1 MSKPNQKTVLVTGAN
16 GYIGM
21 RLLRTLAENGHHVI
35 AVVRNKNRLRSA
47 LVHSLGDQLTI
58 IEADL
63 NHENLPKIEQQ
74 VDAAYY
80 LLHSMTSEGD
90 FMEQEA
96 QCAHHFVDWV
106 RDTGCGQIVY
116 LGALMPEDMEDEK
129 LSKHLKSREVVHDI
143 LAKSKIPLTTL
154 RASIIVGSGS
164 ASFEMIRDLVE
175 KLPVMITPKWVS
187 TKCQPIAIRN
197 MIHYLVEVI
206 QKEQC
211 LGQDY
216 DVGGPEQLSY
226 RQMLEQY
233 AKIRGLRRLILAV
246 PIFSPKLSSHW
257 LQLITATNFYLA
269 KNLVDS
275 LSMKTVCSSNE
286 ITKVIPQTLLTY
298 DEAIEKA
305 FSKIAQNLVP
315 STWYG
320 SLVSGSL
327 SHDQLLNVEVPRH
340 GVFVDER
347 IRELSVS
354 KEDCIDAIWSLGGKA
369 GWPSMHW
376 AWMIRGVIDKMLGGI
391 GMRRGRRHP
400 TELNNGDALDF
411 WRVIMAD
418 REQGRLI
425 LYAEMK
431 LPGEAWL
438 EYSIEGNELHQKAT
452 FRPTGVM
459 GRLYWISVY
468 PLHLIIFPQMNK
480 RLANGWKDR
489 KS

>member
-1 MSKPNQKTVLVTGAN
+1 MSVKNPKTVLVTGAN

-21 RLLRTLAENGHHVI
+21 RLLNTLAENGHHVI
-35 AVVRNKNRLRSA
+35 AVVRNKNRLRKS
-47 LVHSLGDQLTI
+47 LVQSLGDQLTI

-63 NHENLPKIEQQ
+63 NDGKLPKIKQQ

-80 LLHSMTSEGD
+80 LLHSMTSEGE
-90 FMEQEA
+90 FMEKEA
-96 QCAHHFVDWV
+96 QCAHHFVEWV
-106 RDTGCGQIVY
+106 RGIGCRQIVY
-116 LGALMPEDMEDEK
+116 LGALMPENTGDEK
-129 LSKHLKSREVVHDI
+129 LSKHLESREVVHEI
-143 LAKSKIPLTTL
+143 LEKSEIPLTTL

-175 KLPVMITPKWVS
+175 KLPVMITPKWVT

-206 QKEQC
+206 QNDQC
-211 LGQDY
+211 LSQDY

-226 RQMLEQY
+226 REMLHRY
-233 AKIRGLRRLILAV
+233 AKIRGLKRLIIPV
-246 PIFSPKLSSHW
+246 PFFSPKLSSHW

-275 LSMKTVCSSNE
+275 LSMKTVCASDG

-315 STWYG
+315 STWYD

-327 SHDQLLNVEVPRH
+327 SHDQLLNVEVPTH
-340 GVFVDER
+340 GVYVDKR
-347 IRELSVS
+347 IREISVCN
-354 KEDCIDAIWSLGGKA
+354 EECINAIWSLGGKS

-376 AWMIRGVIDKMLGGI
+376 AWTIRGIVDKMIGGI

-400 TELNNGDALDF
+400 TQLSNGDALDF

-431 LPGEAWL
+431 LQVKPGSNTPSREMNYTRKQPSDPQASWAG
-438 EYSIEGNELHQKAT
+438 S
-452 FRPTGVM
+452 TG
-459 GRLYWISVY
+459 LVY
-468 PLHLIIFPQMNK
+468 TRFT
-480 RLANGWKDR
+480 
-489 KS
+489 

>member
-1 MSKPNQKTVLVTGAN
+1 MVGRDSKTVLVTGAN

-35 AVVRNKNRLRSA
+35 AVVRNKNRLRKA
-47 LVHSLGDQLTI
+47 LVQSLGDQLTI

-63 NHENLPKIEQQ
+63 NDESLPKIGQQ

-90 FMEQEA
+90 FMEKEA
-96 QCAHHFVDWV
+96 ECARHFVDWV
-106 RDTGCGQIVY
+106 RGTGCGQIVY
-116 LGALMPEDMEDEK
+116 LGALMPEGVDGDG
-129 LSKHLKSREVVHDI
+129 LSKHLKSREVVYGI
-143 LAKSKIPLTTL
+143 LEASEIPLTTL

-175 KLPVMITPKWVS
+175 KLPVMITPKWVN

-206 QKEQC
+206 QTDEC

-226 RQMLEQY
+226 REMLQRY
-233 AKIRGLRRLILAV
+233 ARIRRLKRLIIAV
-246 PIFSPKLSSHW
+246 PLFSPKLSSHW

-275 LSMKTVCSSNE
+275 LSMKTVCSGDE
-286 ITKVIPQTLLTY
+286 ITKVIPQVLLTY
-298 DEAIEKA
+298 DDAIEKA

-315 STWYG
+315 STWYD

-327 SHDQLLNVEVPRH
+327 SHDQLLNVEVPTH
-340 GVFVDER
+340 GVYVDER

-354 KEDCIDAIWSLGGKA
+354 MEECIEAVWSLGGKS
-369 GWPSMHW
+369 GWPSMNW
-376 AWMIRGVIDKMLGGI
+376 AWMIRGIIDKMLGGI

-400 TELNNGDALDF
+400 TELSNGDALDF

-438 EYSIEGNELHQKAT
+438 EYSIRGNELWQKAT

-459 GRLYWISVY
+459 GRLYWLSVY
-468 PLHLIIFPQMNK
+468 PLHWIIFPQMNK

-489 KS
+489 K

>member
-1 MSKPNQKTVLVTGAN
+1 MLENTSKTVLVTGAN

-35 AVVRNKNRLRSA
+35 AVVRNKNRLREA
-47 LVHSLGDQLTI
+47 LVESLGDQLTI

-63 NHENLPKIEQQ
+63 NDEELPEIKLN

-90 FMEQEA
+90 FMEKEA
-96 QCAHHFVDWV
+96 QCANNFVEWV
-106 RDTGCGQIVY
+106 KGTGCRQIVY
-116 LGALMPEDMEDEK
+116 LGALMPENVEGDD
-129 LSKHLKSREVVHDI
+129 LSKHLKSREIVHEI
-143 LAKSKIPLTTL
+143 LEASEMPLTTL

-175 KLPVMITPKWVS
+175 KLPILITPKWVN
-187 TKCQPIAIRN
+187 TMCQPIAIRN

-206 QKEQC
+206 QNEAC

-216 DVGGPEQLSY
+216 DVGGPEQLTY
-226 RQMLEQY
+226 RDMLLRY
-233 AKIRGLRRLILAV
+233 AKIRKLKRLIIPV
-246 PIFSPKLSSHW
+246 PFFSPKLSSHW
-257 LQLITATNFYLA
+257 LQLLTATNYYLA
-269 KNLVDS
+269 RNLVDS
-275 LSMKTVCSSNE
+275 LSMKTVCSDNE

-327 SHDQLLNVEVPRH
+327 THKQLLNVEVPTH
-340 GVFVDER
+340 GVYVDER
-347 IRELSVS
+347 SRELGVS
-354 KEDCIDAIWSLGGKA
+354 KEECIDAIWSLGGKS

-376 AWMIRGVIDKMLGGI
+376 AWMIRGMLDKMLGGI

-400 TELNNGDALDF
+400 TDLSNGDALDF

-438 EYSIEGNELHQKAT
+438 EYSIEENELHQKAT
-452 FRPTGVM
+452 FRPTGLM